1 MAGVGALL
9 LLVVKDHR
17 SPALA
22 YAWVLAYGL
31 GGGAANKLGNAL
43 VAWGAILVSG
53 AYALLHRHVVAC
65 CYVVPPLG
73 FAAGAFLSAQVCCAL
88 AVTRGVFYVA
98 LPVWVY
104 GFFLL
109 ISSITLRHQGKD
121 FNMEAS
127 DGMCAPKELCAATW
141 CSCLELS
148 GWLWTF
154 VGLCAG
160 LFFGINAIWGRMLFC
175 GLLIVMG
182 VINLSRGFRVG
193 KQVSDH
199 ADEELNEKQKAAENA
214 EFARGVRLRIFGM
227 VVINLAV
234 WFAVGGVETAIAR
247 ALLACLGSLVAIA
260 SGCFYLVW
268 QKQIRARAPPPPP
281 VPPVASDLCGNPAP
295 RHRRDVV
302 SLVDFHKGRTAAGGD
317 ASASRSAARATGRTG
332 PAPGP
337 GPGAGSPGAPAEGD
351 APRRRRRDGRGR
363 DVAQGR
369 ARHEGRRPPPRAPAH
384 GRLRQ
389 RRRADGRAQEA
400 DRLPDASRGGVA
412 RRDAGADANN
422 ADQAGAPRHRA
433 RRLQRRPDDPRAGPR
448 RAHPRDRVAARFS
461 APGMRLAIKL

>member
-1 MAGVGALL
+1 
-9 LLVVKDHR
+9 
-17 SPALA
+17 
-22 YAWVLAYGL
+22 
-31 GGGAANKLGNAL
+31 
-43 VAWGAILVSG
+43 
-53 AYALLHRHVVAC
+53 
-65 CYVVPPLG
+65 
-73 FAAGAFLSAQVCCAL
+73 
-88 AVTRGVFYVA
+88 
-98 LPVWVY
+98 
-104 GFFLL
+104 
-109 ISSITLRHQGKD
+109 
-121 FNMEAS
+121 MEAS

-160 LFFGINAIWGRMLFC
+160 LFFGINAVWGRMLFC

-281 VPPVASDLCGNPAP
+281 PPVPEPVAQPVSTCVEIKFRAPHAIDAMLSHWLISTKVAQPQEATPAPPAQPPAPPAEPVQPPAPAPAPAPAP
-295 RHRRDVV
+295 R
-302 SLVDFHKGRTAAGGD
+302 S
-317 ASASRSAARATGRTG
+317 
-332 PAPGP
+332 
-337 GPGAGSPGAPAEGD
+337 PAEGD

-369 ARHEGRRPPPRAPAH
+369 ARDEGRRPPARAPAH

-400 DRLPDASRGGVA
+400 DRSSSSRP
-412 RRDAGADANN
+412 RRRRS
-422 ADQAGAPRHRA
+422 PR
-433 RRLQRRPDDPRAGPR
+433 RRRRRQQRRPGRSSASRCPTAAAPARRSTCRPPTGASSRSCCR
-448 RAHPRDRVAARFS
+448 RAR
-461 APGMRLAIKL
+461 PGMRLAIKLGDVRRSASENPSPFRAPFPRSFPSALGSKSAISHGRVKRIHRRRARAAAS

>member
-1 MAGVGALL
+1 
-9 LLVVKDHR
+9 
-17 SPALA
+17 
-22 YAWVLAYGL
+22 
-31 GGGAANKLGNAL
+31 
-43 VAWGAILVSG
+43 
-53 AYALLHRHVVAC
+53 
-65 CYVVPPLG
+65 
-73 FAAGAFLSAQVCCAL
+73 
-88 AVTRGVFYVA
+88 
-98 LPVWVY
+98 
-104 GFFLL
+104 
-109 ISSITLRHQGKD
+109 
-121 FNMEAS
+121 MEAS

-160 LFFGINAIWGRMLFC
+160 LFFGINAVWGRMLFC

-281 VPPVASDLCGNPAP
+281 PPVPEPVAQPVSTCVEIKFRAP
-295 RHRRDVV
+295 HAIDAML
-302 SLVDFHKGRTAAGGD
+302 SHWLISTHSAGGD

-337 GPGAGSPGAPAEGD
+337 GPGPGGPGATAEGD

-363 DVAQGR
+363 DLAQGR
-369 ARHEGRRPPPRAPAH
+369 ARHEGRRPPARAPAH

-400 DRLPDASRGGVA
+400 DRSPPAGRGGVA

-422 ADQAGAPRHRA
+422 ADRGRSSASPCPTA
-433 RRLQRRPDDPRAGPR
+433 QRRPDDPRAGPDGR
-448 RAHPRDRVAARFS
+448 ILAIVLPPGQR
-461 APGMRLAIKL
+461 PGMRLAIKL